1 MKTVEIVHVRE
12 TFGKQGAFDGY
23 MTVHTFHTFASK
35 DLNAIKAF
43 ASKKIKVDIPDRFH
57 PKEDEEGRV
66 IVTVG
71 GKTVS
76 LSNVLGVGKNGDPV
90 IEWLDE
96 EGGFKRTVSL
106 KVHPA
111 ATFKNGSGFYNY
123 ANGEEIEVQPDGQ
136 K

>member
-1 MKTVEIVHVRE
+1 MKEVEICLLRKFLGNEAIFVTEHEYIVR
-12 TFGKQGAFDGY
+12 Y
-23 MTVHTFHTFASK
+23 K
-35 DLNAIKAF
+35 DNPNWIADF
-43 ASKKIKVDIPDRFH
+43 MRVDIPDRFH

-76 LSNVLGVGKNGDPV
+76 LSNVLGIGKNGDPV